1 MLNVTPGEGQAD
13 CHLIM
18 MPDGSNV
25 LIDASD
31 GWDVP
36 GTALAELQKRKVS
49 HLSLV
54 VISHFHTDHYGR
66 LRDFIKA
73 GITIDRIVVNVP
85 DERSANFEIPWGC
98 SMPDVRTLLQELE
111 ARHIP
116 FHQAVAGE
124 RICEVRQPDGLIAGI
139 DVLCAFNGWDTPVG
153 PTDVNDTSIILRLFH
168 GPTRALFTGDLNR
181 KLGTW
186 LATSDMDLS
195 ADLLKVPHHGTE
207 GCAPNLFFARVGAKA
222 ALVPAPK
229 SLWRSARS
237 KRIRN
242 YFINQLTPFY
252 VSGVHGNVT
261 VTLTKDGYSIET
273 ER

>member
-1 MLNVTPGEGQAD
+1 MLNVTSGVGQAD
-13 CHLIM
+13 CHLIV

-36 GTALAELQKRKVS
+36 GTALAELQKRKIS
-49 HLSLV
+49 HLALV

-73 GITIDRIVVNVP
+73 GILIDRIVLNVP

-98 SMPDVRTLLQELE
+98 NFADVQALLKELE
-111 ARHIP
+111 ALHIP
-116 FHQAVAGE
+116 YHQAVAGE
-124 RICEVRQPDGLIAGI
+124 RIYEVKQSDGIIAGI
-139 DVLCAFNGWDTPVG
+139 DVLCAFNGKDTPVG
-153 PTDVNDTSIILRLFH
+153 RTDVNDTSIVLRLFH

-195 ADLLKVPHHGTE
+195 ADLLKAPHHGTE

-222 ALVPAPK
+222 VLVPAPK
-229 SLWRSARS
+229 ILWRSARS
-237 KRIRN
+237 MRIRN
-242 YFINQLTPFY
+242 YFIEQLIPFY
-252 VSGVHGNVT
+252 VSGECGNVT
-261 VTLTKDGYSIET
+261 ATLTKEGYSIET